1 MSNGRSAGLSQSPT
15 GQGQEGRAP
24 ATGSQSKTSTEAL
37 SSPFRS
43 TEKDSKEAEAAVREA
58 LEKVVYIQQ

>member
-15 GQGQEGRAP
+15 GQEGRAP

-37 SSPFRS
+37 SSPLSFA

-58 LEKVVYIQQ
+58 LKKVVYIQQ